1 MVETRV
7 TKTATKRDD
16 YTRLQNL
23 NALFSVIGSS
33 STSEET
39 LQLKRTLSFMRENDD
54 EDAQMSVKS
63 FEHCIEQ
70 VVRFHFP
77 QRPRFS
83 LHPLERPLHF
93 HRPAVGTSFGSRI
106 SSSPSGEAIRGL
118 LLVSVLRESLLRGGN
133 DGPPKKNVN
142 IRNSVHSSKAW
153 SCVMPMLTKTL
164 SSSSSEAEF

>member
-1 MVETRV
+1 M

-39 LQLKRTLSFMRENDD
+39 LQLQRTLSFMRENDK
-54 EDAQMSVKS
+54 DAQMSVKS

-77 QRPRFS
+77 QDRSFPFTHWNARAVS
-83 LHPLERPLHF
+83 IDPLWVR
-93 HRPAVGTSFGSRI
+93 A
-106 SSSPSGEAIRGL
+106 
-118 LLVSVLRESLLRGGN
+118 SVLDFIKSFRETSRVASGLGFTRILAQRGKRWTAKKEREYQELRSFIESL
-133 DGPPKKNVN
+133 
-142 IRNSVHSSKAW
+142 
-153 SCVMPMLTKTL
+153 VMRYASADQDLAVL
-164 SSSSSEAEF
+164 FF

>member
-39 LQLKRTLSFMRENDD
+39 MQLQRTLSFMREND

-77 QRPRFS
+77 QDRSFPFTHWNARAVS
-83 LHPLERPLHF
+83 IDPLWVR
-93 HRPAVGTSFGSRI
+93 A
-106 SSSPSGEAIRGL
+106 
-118 LLVSVLRESLLRGGN
+118 SVLDFIKSFQGNVAGCFWSPVYANPCSEAAN
-133 DGPPKKNVN
+133 DGPPKKEREYQELRSF
-142 IRNSVHSSKAW
+142 IESL
-153 SCVMPMLTKTL
+153 VMRYASADQDLAVL
-164 SSSSSEAEF
+164 FF